1 MTLFPHSAFG
11 VMAAKMREE
20 DKRQH
25 MVWSFW
31 LTFGALLVVKAPAAF
46 GVVMLIGLLKEC
58 WDARYGSGFCCFD
71 LCANLIGSL
80 GALAVALPACW
91 IVGLA

>member
-1 MTLFPHSAFG
+1 MNRFPHSVFG

-31 LTFGALLVVKAPAAF
+31 LTVGAMVVVKAGAAF
-46 GVVMLIGLLKEC
+46 AAVMLIGLLKEC

-71 LCANLIGSL
+71 LFANLLGSL
-80 GALAVALPACW
+80 GALLLAVMAFGIA
-91 IVGLA
+91 GFA